1 MKNKSEIGAR
11 IQHAREF
18 RQMDRSTLAKAVGC
32 SYREI
37 LRWETTSREP
47 HAVTLKKIADALD
60 MKLDYFLLEKPFEE
74 ESKFYVAFYL
84 KEETYHELFGY
95 NDLPLG
101 NRRIA
106 KKCIDVLDSE
116 HDLKVTASIVNGAL
130 RIKDLYLV
138 YTIIHDDILG
148 LDIDPMIAEEE
159 LHPDDARA
167 LIKDT
172 FMDVSDI
179 EKLQAINKV
188 LLTYMPDEAVR
199 DVTVIIQR
207 AAMKAL
213 IDAGEIDENGRISGT
228 NRYWSYGKIKK

>member
-1 MKNKSEIGAR
+1 M
-11 IQHAREF
+11 
-18 RQMDRSTLAKAVGC
+18 
-32 SYREI
+32 
-37 LRWETTSREP
+37 
-47 HAVTLKKIADALD
+47 
-60 MKLDYFLLEKPFEE
+60 
-74 ESKFYVAFYL
+74 

-116 HDLKVTASIVNGAL
+116 HDLKVTASIVNGVL
-130 RIKDLYLV
+130 RIKDLYLI

-159 LHPDDARA
+159 LHPDDART

-172 FMDVSDI
+172 FMNVSDI

-199 DVTVIIQR
+199 DITAIVQS
-207 AAMKAL
+207 AARNAL
-213 IDAGEIDENGRISGT
+213 IAAGEIDKNGRLLGT
-228 NRYWSYGKIKK
+228 NRYWNYGKIKK